1 MSTSLIKML
10 LWSLDQR
17 VFFCSITLLSFS
29 CAQLDHPLNIF
40 CMCVVVNPNLSF
52 SVGDVQSKAYAR
64 AQGVPTTWSQEDQ
77 GYIATWYSYY
87 SAESYYGALN
97 PGIRKVLLT
106 IFILL
111 NLFILHTT
119 ITYGVEWYC
128 RFYDILKERSQQTSS
143 IFIAVGITMAI
154 HNFLYLTATLVLY
167 ANNSVP
173 PIHLA
178 ECTAIS
184 NLHCSPSYDS
194 ALYKDELTAFITKMV
209 VILTAIIIEL
219 LVAIKAPIKITLLPA
234 RWCHSSKCF
243 RPVQVILLW
252 NTFVFIQ
259 IWLGLIS
266 LPVSILLLITPLQAL
281 PILCAIV
288 LIVALIAAF
297 IVRLLQFGNQCRVR
311 NSHFGQACGY
321 FSWYLLFI
329 MLVFA
334 VSTLYFFLAPEGTS
348 LSTSG
353 VIFSLLPSIALSG
366 ASWLAKR
373 KLFSKNPNKVKVEKQ
388 LSISSVSTV
397 EKDLQGADTEQDM
410 GLDDLRRFGEHT
422 QDASLS
428 QQ

>member
-1 MSTSLIKML
+1 
-10 LWSLDQR
+10 
-17 VFFCSITLLSFS
+17 
-29 CAQLDHPLNIF
+29 
-40 CMCVVVNPNLSF
+40 MCVVVSPILSF
-52 SVGDVQSKAYAR
+52 SVDVQSKAYTK

-87 SAESYYGALN
+87 SAESYYGDLN
-97 PGIRKVLLT
+97 PDIRKVLLT

-154 HNFLYLTATLVLY
+154 HNFLYLTATVVLPIY
-167 ANNSVP
+167 ANDPVP

-194 ALYKDELTAFITKMV
+194 ALYRDELTAFITKMV
-209 VILTAIIIEL
+209 VIFTAIIIAL

-266 LPVSILLLITPLQAL
+266 LPVSILLLITPLQTL
-281 PILCAIV
+281 SILCAAV

-297 IVRLLQFGNQCRVR
+297 IVCLLQFGNQCRVKT
-311 NSHFGQACGY
+311 SHFGQACGY
-321 FSWYLLFI
+321 FLWYI
-329 MLVFA
+329 LVFALIVA
-334 VSTLYFFLAPEGTS
+334 VSTLYFFLAPQGTS

-373 KLFSKNPNKVKVEKQ
+373 KFFSTNPNKVKVEKQ
-388 LSISSVSTV
+388 LSISSVSTE

-410 GLDDLRRFGEHT
+410 GLDDFRRFGEHT